1 MLEGDG
7 EKVGLDFRNQQV
19 VGDDRSGAGGDTL
32 IGDED
37 SSGMIKE
44 MKLEAT
50 QVFFRQ
56 RYSIM
61 CIVSIVRV
69 MLIRSL

>member
-19 VGDDRSGAGGDTL
+19 VGDDRERAGGDTL

-44 MKLEAT
+44 MELEAT

-69 MLIRSL
+69 KLIRSL